1 MVDKNGSAVNDAYV
15 FKTSCVTLKRCL
27 KMKFVN
33 IPEKAAVVPKV
44 SVPYIFKVFSFL
56 RHSIFFSMISMT
68 TGLLSFASPREG
80 LD

>member
-15 FKTSCVTLKRCL
+15 FKTSCVTFKRCL

-44 SVPYIFKVFSFL
+44 SVPCIFKVL
-56 RHSIFFSMISMT
+56 IGKT
-68 TGLLSFASPREG
+68 E
-80 LD
+80 